1 MDIKELLKDLKKGLL
16 ELVKE
21 KFDVESK
28 ELKAEIS
35 GILKVSKVKLERWAN
50 LLQKGELTQDD
61 FEWLVGSQ
69 RDLLKLETLR
79 KLGISQVK
87 LGHFKSKVIKFIV
100 ETTVEFVFR

>member
-1 MDIKELLKDLKKGLL
+1 MDIKELLKDLKSGII

-28 ELKAEIS
+28 ELKNEIS
-35 GILKVSKVKLERWAN
+35 GILKESKVKLERWAG
-50 LLQKGELTQDD
+50 LLQEGKLTADD

-79 KLGISQVK
+79 KLGVSQVK
-87 LGHFKSKVIKFIV
+87 LGHFKSKVIKYIV
-100 ETTVEFVFR
+100 ETTVKFVF